1 MMELTL
7 LQLLTQMEVRQKWWL
22 KTVKMVNHQKFLLK
36 IMEMEV
42 IQSQSSILMELWQK
56 QLLKTVKMVAMDVM
70 AKTAKTANVD
80 AKTNQ

>member
-1 MMELTL
+1 MELTL
-7 LQLLTQMEVRQKWWL
+7 LQLLIRMEVRQKWWL

-36 IMEMEV
+36 IMVMVV

-56 QLLKTVKMVAMDVM
+56 QLLKMAKMVEMDVM
-70 AKTAKTANVD
+70 VETAKMENVD